1 MHGRTRITKRSE
13 TRRLSYVDAFADEPW
28 RPVDGSDMETLL
40 TFEPVVHASNA
51 AAPHALSH
59 DQDRNRHTAF
69 TEKTSATGSTL
80 AFDQAL
86 NVNRSV

>member
-1 MHGRTRITKRSE
+1 MDAMNAAPSRERETSMHGRTRITKRSE

-51 AAPHALSH
+51 AVSSRVKP
-59 DQDRNRHTAF
+59 RP
-69 TEKTSATGSTL
+69 K
-80 AFDQAL
+80 
-86 NVNRSV
+86 